1 MQIAKPIDDQN
12 AAIEQTHVLKKVI
25 DCLKQK
31 NEIKKTF
38 GNKKLVGDTT

>member
-1 MQIAKPIDDQN
+1 MQIAKPTDDQN
-12 AAIEQTHVLKKVI
+12 TIIEQIHVLKKVI